1 MTTPGKSRFRQS
13 GRCRT
18 ALLLMGVMAIS
29 VMLAAG
35 LYFAAVPQQ
44 PSAFY
49 QPPQP
54 LPKALPGSV
63 IRQAPSH
70 ASLPEG
76 ARAWRVMYLSKDEQG
91 KPVAVT
97 GTVVAPDKTSS
108 TPRPVVAWAHGTT
121 GIRPECGVSHTRDPY
136 QQTPDV
142 AGMLAQGWV
151 VAITDYPGLGTPG
164 IHPYMVGRT
173 AAHSVLDMVRAA
185 QQIPASGAGSS
196 FVVWGASQGGNTA
209 FWVGQLAADYAP
221 ELTLKGVAAS
231 APALNLRE
239 IAAYNHDKPAGGI
252 FMGMVFAAWDQVYA
266 EASLQAILKP
276 DAADAFQRMIRPC
289 FTAPAGFLPA
299 LADLRTPQEYLAVD
313 ILATPPWPGLFDHNR
328 PAGPIAVPMVIAHGT
343 ADTLIPIALSEQAVS
358 RRSRRGE
365 TIQIIRLPGVG
376 HDARDESAGYLMTW
390 VRERFEGQ
398 GPTR

>member
-1 MTTPGKSRFRQS
+1 MVARQRGFRFANRWVILCLF
-13 GRCRT
+13 GVVVT
-18 ALLLMGVMAIS
+18 GMALGVW
-29 VMLAAG
+29 
-35 LYFAAVPQQ
+35 LYSIAVPRT
-44 PSAFY
+44 PSDFY
-49 QPPQP
+49 QPPSP
-54 LPKALPGSV
+54 LPAGAPGDL
-63 IRQAPSH
+63 IRQVVSPDN
-70 ASLPEG
+70 LPDE
-76 ARAWRVMYLSKDEQG
+76 AVAWRIMYHSRDEQG
-91 KPVAVT
+91 GPVVVT

-185 QQIPASGAGSS
+185 QQIPESGAGSS

-266 EASLQAILKP
+266 DASLQAILKP

-299 LADLRTPQEYLAVD
+299 LADLRTPQEYLAVN
-313 ILATPPWPGLFDHNR
+313 ILATPPWPGLFDHNS
-328 PAGPIAVPMVIAHGT
+328 PDGPIAVPMVIAHGT
-343 ADTLIPIALSEQAVS
+343 ADALIPIALSEQAVS

>member
-1 MTTPGKSRFRQS
+1 
-13 GRCRT
+13 
-18 ALLLMGVMAIS
+18 
-29 VMLAAG
+29 
-35 LYFAAVPQQ
+35 
-44 PSAFY
+44 
-49 QPPQP
+49 
-54 LPKALPGSV
+54 
-63 IRQAPSH
+63 
-70 ASLPEG
+70 
-76 ARAWRVMYLSKDEQG
+76 
-91 KPVAVT
+91 
-97 GTVVAPDKTSS
+97 
-108 TPRPVVAWAHGTT
+108 
-121 GIRPECGVSHTRDPY
+121 
-136 QQTPDV
+136 V

-185 QQIPASGAGSS
+185 QQIPAGGAGSS

-313 ILATPPWPGLFDHNR
+313 ILAAPPWPWLFDHNS
-328 PAGPIAVPMVIAHGT
+328 PDGPIAVPMVIAHGT

-390 VRERFEGQ
+390 VQERFEGQ

>member
-1 MTTPGKSRFRQS
+1 MDSKQSWPGQLARRW
-13 GRCRT
+13 R
-18 ALLLMGVMAIS
+18 ALLVGGVVILGA
-29 VMLAAG
+29 MLAVW
-35 LYFAAVPQQ
+35 LYSAAVPQS
-44 PSAFY
+44 PSVFY

-54 LPKALPGSV
+54 LPTAQPGAV
-63 IRQAPSH
+63 IRLAPSDD
-70 ASLPEG
+70 SLPEG
-76 ARAWRVMYLSKDEQG
+76 ARAWRVMYLSTDEQG

-97 GTVVAPDKTSS
+97 GTVVAPDKPSR

-185 QQIPASGAGSS
+185 QQIPESGAGSS

-313 ILATPPWPGLFDHNR
+313 ILATPPWPGLFDHNS
-328 PAGPIAVPMVIAHGT
+328 PDGPIAVPMVIAHGT
-343 ADTLIPIALSEQAVS
+343 ADALIPIALSEQAVS

-390 VRERFEGQ
+390 VQERFEGQ

>member
-1 MTTPGKSRFRQS
+1 
-13 GRCRT
+13 
-18 ALLLMGVMAIS
+18 MAIS

-63 IRQAPSH
+63 IRRAPSH

-76 ARAWRVMYLSKDEQG
+76 ARAWRVMYLSTDEQG
-91 KPVAVT
+91 KPLAVT
-97 GTVVAPDKTSS
+97 GTVVAPDKPSRM
-108 TPRPVVAWAHGTT
+108 PRPVVAWAHGTT

-185 QQIPASGAGSS
+185 QQIPESGAGSS

-239 IAAYNHDKPAGGI
+239 IAAYNQDKPAGGI

-266 EASLQAILKP
+266 EASLLAILKP

-313 ILATPPWPGLFDHNR
+313 ILATPPWPGLFDHNS
-328 PAGPIAVPMVIAHGT
+328 PGGPIAVPMVIAHGT

>member
-1 MTTPGKSRFRQS
+1 
-13 GRCRT
+13 
-18 ALLLMGVMAIS
+18 MGVMAIS

-54 LPKALPGSV
+54 LPKAHPGSV

-76 ARAWRVMYLSKDEQG
+76 ARAWQVMYLSTDEQG
-91 KPVAVT
+91 KPLAVT
-97 GTVVAPDKTSS
+97 GTVVAPDKPSR

-151 VAITDYPGLGTPG
+151 VTITDYPGLGTPG

-185 QQIPASGAGSS
+185 QQIPESGAGSS

-239 IAAYNHDKPAGGI
+239 IAAYNQDKPAGGI

-266 EASLQAILKP
+266 DASLQAILKP

-313 ILATPPWPGLFDHNR
+313 ILATPPWPGLFDHNS
-328 PAGPIAVPMVIAHGT
+328 PDGPIAVPMVIAHGT
-343 ADTLIPIALSEQAVS
+343 ADALIPIALSEQAVS
-358 RRSRRGE
+358 RRCRQGE
-365 TIQIIRLPGVG
+365 IIHMLRLPGVG
-376 HDARDESAGYLMTW
+376 HDAREDSADTLRGW
-390 VRERFEGQ
+390 VRDRFQERAA
-398 GPTR
+398 PTRCSAHKGQ

>member
-1 MTTPGKSRFRQS
+1 
-13 GRCRT
+13 
-18 ALLLMGVMAIS
+18 MGVMAIS
-29 VMLAAG
+29 VMLAVG

-63 IRQAPSH
+63 IRQASSH
-70 ASLPEG
+70 AKLPEG
-76 ARAWRVMYLSKDEQG
+76 ARAWRVMYLSTDEQG
-91 KPVAVT
+91 KPLAVT
-97 GTVVAPDKTSS
+97 GTVVAPDKLSS

-185 QQIPASGAGSS
+185 EQIPESGAGSS

-231 APALNLRE
+231 APALNLRK
-239 IAAYNHDKPAGGI
+239 IAAYNQDKPAGGI

-313 ILATPPWPGLFDHNR
+313 ILATPPWPGLFDHNS
-328 PAGPIAVPMVIAHGT
+328 PDGPIAVPMVIAHGT
-343 ADTLIPIALSEQAVS
+343 ADALIPIALSEQAVS

-390 VRERFEGQ
+390 VQERFEGQ

>member
-1 MTTPGKSRFRQS
+1 
-13 GRCRT
+13 
-18 ALLLMGVMAIS
+18 MAIS

-35 LYFAAVPQQ
+35 LYFAAVPQR

-76 ARAWRVMYLSKDEQG
+76 ARAWRVMYLSTDEQG
-91 KPVAVT
+91 KPLAVT
-97 GTVVAPDKTSS
+97 GTVVAPDKPSS

-185 QQIPASGAGSS
+185 QQIPESGAGSS

-266 EASLQAILKP
+266 DASLQAILKP

-313 ILATPPWPGLFDHNR
+313 ILATPPWPGLFDHNS
-328 PAGPIAVPMVIAHGT
+328 PDGPIAVPMVIAHGT

>member
-1 MTTPGKSRFRQS
+1 MDSKQS
-13 GRCRT
+13 WSGQLARRWR
-18 ALLLMGVMAIS
+18 ALLVGGAVILGA
-29 VMLAAG
+29 MLAVW
-35 LYFAAVPQQ
+35 LYSAAVPQS
-44 PSAFY
+44 PSVFY

-54 LPKALPGSV
+54 LPTAQPGAV
-63 IRQAPSH
+63 IRLAPSDD
-70 ASLPEG
+70 SLPEG
-76 ARAWRVMYLSKDEQG
+76 ARAWRVMYLSTDEQG

-97 GTVVAPDKTSS
+97 GTVVAPDKPSR

-313 ILATPPWPGLFDHNR
+313 ILATPPWPGLFDHNS
-328 PAGPIAVPMVIAHGT
+328 PDGPIAVPMVIAHGT
-343 ADTLIPIALSEQAVS
+343 ADTLIPIALSEQEVS
-358 RRSRRGE
+358 RRCRRGE

-390 VRERFEGQ
+390 VQERFEGQ